1 MANTNTL
8 NPKPQTQKQRWMKYG
23 ANVAAVS
30 LIVVVLAVL
39 VIWLGQIT
47 NRRLDLTRSR
57 LYSLKPQTLNVI
69 QNNSVPIK
77 IISLYTRAKP
87 QQLDSDEIE
96 EEDAAPVDRV
106 QPVADLLEEYKRK
119 GKNIDIE
126 TIDPVEQPT
135 KVDQLIEEVTWKYG
149 GEVKKYKAVM
159 DDYPAIYDQLSKLAA
174 SESDKVRA
182 LPLKQITSQDLAVT
196 VVVTIATVQNLPKY
210 LDDTQK
216 AVDKALKQRPPDYK
230 GAVETLDRDM
240 AELLLNLGKIIED
253 FGRYKEDAK
262 VPQPIRAYMA
272 ESLPRYEQLKK
283 LAQDLTKRISELGKL
298 KLDDL
303 KQSLKAK
310 NTILVMGPDDMRVL
324 PFDRVWERPDE
335 LRFFSPDGKVKRR
348 FAGERQVTSA
358 LLALTNKGKSRVVF
372 VRPGSAPLTN
382 PGIPGF
388 QAPGYLAAVAERL
401 REYNFEVLEKDL
413 SGMFAMQSQMQGL
426 PTPPEPTDEEMKNA
440 VWIVL
445 DIPAGRSPMG
455 PPPAI
460 APKLAAHLKAGGSAL
475 VLALPQ
481 ADDLAAALNDWGVK
495 IRPDILAVHEPIKSQ
510 NTQVAD
516 VIEDVQRHPYIFV
529 VNDYG
534 DHPLAKPL
542 KSLDGLILPML
553 VVETSPKPGYK
564 TTPLLPVPQALKI
577 WGESDLESALSEKPI
592 EYNPPTG
599 ADKFGDLP
607 APLYAGAVVEKEDGA
622 GRLVVIG
629 SLQFA
634 SNQLVNFPD
643 LRLQRPVARFPG
655 NSELFCNS
663 VLWLSKMEPMLA
675 ISSTAMEVSRI
686 RDMTPATLQFWRVG
700 VLLIALPSLVII
712 AGIVTYFARRD

>member
-1 MANTNTL
+1 MADTKMHTS
-8 NPKPQTQKQRWMKYG
+8 KPETQKQRWMKYG

-30 LIVVVLAVL
+30 LIVTVLVVL

-69 QNNSVPIK
+69 QNNSVPLK
-77 IISLYTRAKP
+77 IISLYTRTKP
-87 QQLDSDEIE
+87 QQLDADEFE

-159 DDYPAIYDQLSKLAA
+159 DDYPAIYDQLSKMAA
-174 SESDKVRA
+174 DESDKVNK
-182 LPLKQITSQDLAVT
+182 LPLTQITSKDVAIT
-196 VVVTIATVQNLPKY
+196 AVVTIATVRNLPKY
-210 LDDTQK
+210 LEDTQK

-230 GAVETLDRDM
+230 GGVETLERDM
-240 AELLLNLGKIIED
+240 AELLLNVGKIIED
-253 FGRYKEDAK
+253 FGRQKSDPK
-262 VPQPIRAYMA
+262 VSQEIRTYMA
-272 ESLPRYEQLKK
+272 ESLPRYEAMKN

-324 PFDRVWERPDE
+324 PFDRVWEKPDE
-335 LRFFSPDGKVKRR
+335 LRGFSSDGKVKRR

-358 LLALTNKGKSRVVF
+358 ILALTNKGKSKVVF
-372 VRPGSAPLTN
+372 IRPSGGPLAS

-388 QAPGYLAAVAERL
+388 QAPGPFAAVAERL

-413 SGMFAMQSQMQGL
+413 SGMWAMQSQMQGM
-426 PTPPEPTDEEMKNA
+426 PAAPEPSDEEIKNA

-445 DIPAGRSPMG
+445 NIPTRSSPMG
-455 PPPAI
+455 PPPSI
-460 APKLAAHLKAGGSAL
+460 AAKLADHLKAGGSAL
-475 VLALPQ
+475 VLATPQ
-481 ADDLAAALNDWGVK
+481 SDSLAAALDEWGVK
-495 IRPDILAVHEPIKSQ
+495 IHPNIIAVHELIKTPDVQ
-510 NTQVAD
+510 TAD
-516 VIEDVQRHPYIFV
+516 VIEDIQRRPYMFV
-529 VNDYG
+529 VNNYG

-542 KSLDGLILPML
+542 RSLEALMFPML
-553 VVETSPKPGYK
+553 PIETTPKAGYK
-564 TTPLLPVPQALKI
+564 TTPLLPVPQTLKT
-577 WGESDLESALSEKPI
+577 WGESNVEAALDNQPI
-592 EYNPPTG
+592 AYDPPKG
-599 ADKFGDLP
+599 ADRLGDLP
-607 APLYAGAVVEKEDGA
+607 PPLYGGAISEKEDGA

-629 SLQFA
+629 TVNFA
-634 SNQLVNFPD
+634 LNQIVTFPD
-643 LRLQRPVARFPG
+643 LRFQRPVARFPG

-675 ISSTAMEVSRI
+675 ISPAAMEVSRI
-686 RDMTPATLQFWRVG
+686 RDISPGALQFWRVG
-700 VLLIALPSLVII
+700 VLLIALPGMVIV
-712 AGIVTYFARRD
+712 AGILMYFARRD